1 MACHSLWEGAT
12 RHAGT
17 GVFSCGT
24 RSSPGVVF
32 SDQLA
37 VHVIELPKFRR
48 AVSELASP
56 LGRWCYFLRHGDTLD
71 TDDLPGPLQVPPIRK
86 AMEVMQML
94 TQDEL
99 EREKYEARLKFQ
111 RDAEAELYDA
121 ERRGEERGE
130 QRGEQRGKQRG
141 QLIGRVRLCEQLLKE
156 TPTSTDTLDT
166 MPLEQ
171 LQQLADRLE
180 ARLPGRG

>member
-1 MACHSLWEGAT
+1 MPYPARVVYYLAKLHQQQL
-12 RHAGT
+12 HAGEAYHKLAASYSISF
-17 GVFSCGT
+17 VNHELYPNEARWHWRFQL
-24 RSSPGVVF
+24 RDAEQPGVVF

-56 LGRWCYFLRHGDTLD
+56 LDRWCYFLRYGDTLD
-71 TDDLPGPLQVPPIRK
+71 TEDLPGPLQVHPIPK

-121 ERRGEERGE
+121 ERRGRNAGSNAGSNAGE
-130 QRGEQRGKQRG
+130 QRGE
-141 QLIGRVRLCEQLLKE
+141 LIGLRAGYA
-156 TPTSTDTLDT
+156 SSY
-166 MPLEQ
+166 
-171 LQQLADRLE
+171 
-180 ARLPGRG
+180 